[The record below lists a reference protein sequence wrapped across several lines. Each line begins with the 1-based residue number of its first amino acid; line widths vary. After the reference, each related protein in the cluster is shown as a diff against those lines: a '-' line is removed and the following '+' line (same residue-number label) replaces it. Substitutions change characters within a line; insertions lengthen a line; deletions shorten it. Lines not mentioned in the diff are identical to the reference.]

1 MITSPEVT
9 VVIPTRDRWRML
21 ASCGLQSALSQID
34 VDLEV
39 VVVDDGSSDG
49 TAERL
54 RHLHDARVRVLRHD
68 ESKGRAAARNA
79 GIAAA
84 RGEWIAF
91 LDDDDLWSP
100 VKLRRQLERAAA
112 TDAQLVY
119 TGVIEIDEDGNP
131 LMTAVPKATTLEGL
145 LEWNTIPAG
154 ASNVIAR
161 AEHVRAVEGFDERL
175 TYVEDWDLWIRL
187 AARGD
192 LAVVPEVLVA
202 YVRHGSGTRLIGRH
216 AVDEMQYFVKKHE
229 QNGLRVDPAVFLWW
243 VATDNRL
250 DGRRRAAASTYF
262 RTALA
267 YRRPRRVLRAVISL
281 LEPRGRKIMRARAA
295 RSQPRISLPRDV
307 PWLEHYR

>member
-1 MITSPEVT
+1 MIANPEVT

-21 ASCGLQSALSQID
+21 TSCGLRSALAQLD

-39 VVVDDGSSDG
+39 VVVDDGSRDG

-54 RHLHDARVRVLRHD
+54 HQLHGARVRVLRHD
-68 ESKGRAAARNA
+68 ESKGHAAARNA

-100 VKLRRQLERAAA
+100 RKLRRQLERAAA

-119 TGVIEIDEDGNP
+119 TGVIEIDESGNP
-131 LMTAVPKATTLEGL
+131 LQTIVPVATTLDGL
-145 LEWNTIPAG
+145 FEWNTIPAG
-154 ASNVIAR
+154 SSNVIAR

-175 TYVEDWDLWIRL
+175 TYVQDWDLWIRL

-202 YVRHGSGTRLIGRH
+202 YVRHGSGSRFAGRH
-216 AVDEMQYFVKKHE
+216 AVEEMQYFVNKHE
-229 QNGLRVDPAVFLWW
+229 QSGLRVDPAVFLWW
-243 VATDNRL
+243 IATDNRL

-262 RTALA
+262 RTAVA
-267 YRRPRRVLRAVISL
+267 YRRPRRLVRALASL
-281 LEPRGRKIMRARAA
+281 LEPRGRSILRARAA
-295 RSQPRISLPRDV
+295 RSQPRTPLCHDV
-307 PWLEHYR
+307 SWLAHYR